1 MSNQNHKFFDEK
13 NYQQEVKQCER
24 MKEAANQFLE
34 EAESSFNFTFESIQE
49 LSQFLSGMNRH
60 GHQHIVEAIY
70 QRMPEPELGGFR
82 MTKQTALDSIEVPD
96 TTTLLKYLRDVRAAV
111 RESWNQLQLHLELQ
125 NNRAYIP
132 ETTYQQLQERF
143 TVEAKTKT
151 ERRYMAALHDA
162 AKAIQELESA
172 ATDIDV
178 RAVRPA
184 IRNMSEYVRDGAVD
198 AQAFYLLKQLQ
209 KQSGAKV

>member
-1 MSNQNHKFFDEK
+1 MSNQNKFFDEA
-13 NYQQEVKQCER
+13 NYNQELKQCER
-24 MKEAANQFLE
+24 MKSAANQFLE
-34 EAESSFNFTFESIQE
+34 EAESSFNFTFDSIQE

-82 MTKQTALDSIEVPD
+82 MSRQVALDSIEVPD
-96 TTTLLKYLRDVRAAV
+96 TTPLLKYLRDVRAAV
-111 RESWNQLQLHLELQ
+111 RESWNQLQLHLELE
-125 NNRAYIP
+125 NNRAFIP

-143 TVEAKTKT
+143 TVEASTKT
-151 ERRYMAALHDA
+151 ERRYMAALHEA
-162 AKAIQELESA
+162 AKAISELESA
-172 ATDIDV
+172 AADIDV
-178 RAVRPA
+178 KAVRPT

-209 KQSGAKV
+209 NQSAAKA

>member
-1 MSNQNHKFFDEK
+1 MSNQNKFFDEH
-13 NYQQEVKQCER
+13 NYHQELKQCER
-24 MKEAANQFLE
+24 MKDATNQFLE
-34 EAESSFNFTFESIQE
+34 EAEASFNFSFDSIQE
-49 LSQFLSGMNRH
+49 LSQLLAGMNRH
-60 GHQHIVEAIY
+60 GHQYIVEAIY

-82 MTKQTALDSIEVPD
+82 MTKQVALDSIEVPD

-111 RESWNQLQLHLELQ
+111 RESWNQLQLHLELE

-132 ETTYQQLQERF
+132 ETTYHQLQERF

-151 ERRYMAALHDA
+151 ERRYMAALNDA
-162 AKAIQELESA
+162 ANAISELESA
-172 ATDIDV
+172 AADIDV
-178 RAVRPA
+178 KAVRPT